1 MGELLKSW
9 LHNGLRPPFYYYRDK
24 NQKEI
29 DLLIIQ
35 DGTVFPLEFKK
46 TASPDKHDI
55 RHFTVLEKFKMPVG
69 MGGVICLA
77 SQALPLDKTAW
88 SVPASLI

>member
-1 MGELLKSW
+1 M
-9 LHNGLRPPFYYYRDK
+9 
-24 NQKEI
+24 
-29 DLLIIQ
+29 IIQ

-55 RHFTVLEKFKMPVG
+55 RHFTVLEKFGMPVG